1 MWRRHLNSETL
12 VTTTHRRLRKM
23 SNGIGTQVISQTIE
37 KCRVKIIQRELYSV
51 KNPLRKRIGKIL
63 GKRRTNLFTIVHSEN

>member
-12 VTTTHRRLRKM
+12 VTITHRRLRKM
-23 SNGIGTQVISQTIE
+23 SNGTGTQVISQTIE

-51 KNPLRKRIGKIL
+51 KNPL
-63 GKRRTNLFTIVHSEN
+63 